1 MTQSNCVPILAE
13 KCTAR
18 VYDVIVQWHCR
29 WEHWIQNLR
38 RLRSSHVMIFHLW
51 PLFCCKNYNLITFQ
65 ALLGVNTDSLLVFFQ
80 CTALGIQF
88 ISDCF
93 SNGTFFSSVGRLRRC
108 FSMYL
113 WKTLSTSIIKWKH
126 GLQCF
131 GIKSFLCPVIMS
143 LRSSSGRPGL
153 FSSVFEA
160 LFFDFF
166 IASTSQ
172 GPTSQKRLR
181 VNGFQ
186 EFVDQN

>member
-1 MTQSNCVPILAE
+1 MTQSNCLPILAD

-18 VYDVIVQWHCR
+18 VYDVIVHWHMQVG
-29 WEHWIQNLR
+29 ILSTKLR
-38 RLRSSHVMIFHLW
+38 RLRSSHVMILHLW

-65 ALLGVNTDSLLVFFQ
+65 ALLGVSTDSLLVFFQ

-108 FSMYL
+108 FFMYL

-126 GLQCF
+126 SLQCF
-131 GIKSFLCPVIMS
+131 GIKSLLCSIIIS

-160 LFFDFF
+160 SFFDFLLH
-166 IASTSQ
+166 
-172 GPTSQKRLR
+172 PPDKDRLPKN
-181 VNGFQ
+181 VL
-186 EFVDQN
+186 E